1 MNLKRMM
8 VCLVVVSMVFFG
20 GCQKNQLVAKY
31 VISDQESKTYE
42 FDQNISSL
50 IDNTSTQDSVEIPSI
65 DIHYFVQKYCPFTLP
80 YTYRMSELAND
91 RGLGLLRE
99 TEEGALYS
107 VYPVDQGGK
116 LLVFYNNEEWREKTD
131 DRPIM
136 RWFYVREDLCFDDF
150 KELIENK
157 SSIEE
162 VIRVDE
168 TEQIFKNLWF
178 GEWLSREPKPEQF
191 GSWHYLSDG
200 ILELVY
206 EKDEE
211 RAALV
216 DYAWHPDFQLD
227 DWQAAMYTPY
237 NAQVLDADMFFAD

>member
-1 MNLKRMM
+1 MKLKSILT
-8 VCLVVVSMVFFG
+8 CLIIVSMVFFG
-20 GCQKNQLVAKY
+20 GCKKNQLVVKY
-31 VISDQESKTYE
+31 VISDQESQIYE
-42 FDQNISSL
+42 VDQNISSL
-50 IDNTSTQDSVEIPSI
+50 IDNTSTLESVKISSV
-65 DIHYFVQKYCPFTLP
+65 DIHDFVQKHFPFALP
-80 YTYRMSELAND
+80 YTYRMSELSND
-91 RGLGLLRE
+91 MGLGLLRE

-116 LLVFYNNEEWREKTD
+116 LLVFYNNEEWQEETD
-131 DRPIM
+131 DRSIM
-136 RWFYVREDLCFDDF
+136 RWFYVREELCFDDF

-157 SSIEE
+157 CSIEE

-178 GEWLSREPKPEQF
+178 GEWLSREPKPERF

-200 ILELVY
+200 ILELAY
-206 EKDEE
+206 EKNEKG
-211 RAALV
+211 AVLV

-237 NAQVLDADMFFAD
+237 NARVLDIDCFSR